1 MVAFFLP
8 FHVTTPTSITRAR
21 FNVSISTTLSFLT
34 SFDSTLWIVFIH
46 ILDHV
51 KYTRSVYVDQEMAG
65 KRMLEV
71 WSMDSYRRDR
81 KIESDQRYC
90 QFPLFAV
97 QLLHWLLTL
106 L

>member
-1 MVAFFLP
+1 MIALLTP
-8 FHVTTPTSITRAR
+8 FSRHNPTSITRAR

-34 SFDSTLWIVFIH
+34 SFDSTLCIFFIH

-71 WSMDSYRRDR
+71 LSMDSYRRNR
-81 KIESDQRYC
+81 KIQGDQRYC
-90 QFPLFAV
+90 QFPLFTL
-97 QLLHWLLTL
+97 QLLR
-106 L
+106 